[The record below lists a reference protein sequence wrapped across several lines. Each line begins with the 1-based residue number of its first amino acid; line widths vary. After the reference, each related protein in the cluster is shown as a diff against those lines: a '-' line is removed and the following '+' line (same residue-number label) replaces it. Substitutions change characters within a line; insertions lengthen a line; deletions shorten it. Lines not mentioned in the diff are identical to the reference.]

1 MKHCLPVVLTG
12 LMASLSLMAE
22 ESHIAKARFLLQTSA
37 AAPAP
42 VASNGFGFEASLV
55 VTAPGFETITS
66 PQLKLPGGSS
76 QNFTLNATGDVFNIQ
91 AGFDSLAA
99 LEAAYPAGNY
109 AFTGTDSVFSS
120 FNTTLALPAT
130 AFPVAPQIA
139 NFTESQ
145 AVDASQ
151 NFDVTWA
158 AFTGADPDQ
167 DYINF
172 TIVDDQGNSVLDQ
185 EQLSATE
192 TSATIPSEELAPGKT
207 YHGTLSFIHVAGAAF
222 TGFPFPKAG
231 FASETQ
237 FTVQAKTSG
246 GTVDTTP
253 PSLTQSV
260 PETGTTLISQ
270 YQGAAFLFS
279 EPMDQSK
286 IGIAWSAT
294 LNDQPYPLDPAK
306 FQTFWD
312 SEGKTLAVNYG
323 ITSGGWPNGL
333 TVMWTLRPDPN
344 AANAFRDLAGNVL
357 DASYSGS
364 FYTVGGTPG
373 CTGEDPV
380 EAAAFGVFKLG
391 SHLQTGP
398 GAATDTPAEGGGMF
412 LSFFGKAVV
421 GNITLNPT
429 ITLEFPAPPAPLP
442 HQLKAFSQLAVGFS
456 VFSQN
461 FATQAD
467 LDQNYPAGTYALEIR
482 NLLNPVNQQVTN
494 SVVFDL
500 GTSGYPVIPH
510 FANYA
515 AAQAVDPN
523 ADFTLQWDAFTGN
536 NAASAIGLKIED
548 ADGKQIFSAPNTC
561 GGLPLAPTALSIKIP
576 TNTLAAGKTYKVTLS
591 FQQAVEQGKTMP
603 NVPGKGVAVLGS
615 ATEMTL
621 KTIGGT
627 VVTAPV
633 FRSIAT
639 AGTGNLTLVVDCTV
653 GATLTIKSAATLDG
667 PFSVNLL
674 TTNPPVSPISLTLP
688 VSGSAQGFLR
698 AESN

>member
-1 MKHCLPVVLTG
+1 MKLPVPVILTC
-12 LMASLSLMAE
+12 LLASASLLAQ
-22 ESHIAKARFLLQTSA
+22 ESHLGKAQFLVQTSA
-37 AAPAP
+37 AAPVT
-42 VASNGFGFEASLV
+42 VAANGFGFEAV
-55 VTAPGFETITS
+55 VVVAAPGFETITS

-76 QNFTLNATGDVFNIQ
+76 QPLTLNAAGDQFSVQ
-91 AGFDSLAA
+91 AAYDTSAA

-109 AFTGTDSVFSS
+109 AFTGTDSIFSS
-120 FNTTLALPAT
+120 FNTVLALPAT
-130 AFPVAPQIA
+130 AYPVVPQIV
-139 NFTESQ
+139 NFTEAQ
-145 AVDASQ
+145 AIDSTL
-151 NFDVTWA
+151 NFDLKWN
-158 AFTGADPDQ
+158 AFTGAVTDQ
-167 DYINF
+167 DSVSLVIE
-172 TIVDDQGNSVLDQ
+172 DDQGNAVVTEDSLSVTDTLYTVYSD
-185 EQLSATE
+185 S
-192 TSATIPSEELAPGKT
+192 LAPGKT
-207 YHGTLSFIHVAGAAF
+207 YHGALRFIKIVGQSV
-222 TGFPFPKAG
+222 TGFPFPKAA

-237 FTVQAKTSG
+237 FTLKARTSG

-260 PETGTTLISQ
+260 PETGATLISQ

-391 SHLQTGP
+391 THLQTGP
-398 GAATDTPAEGGGMF
+398 GAATDTPPEGGGMF

-421 GNITLNPT
+421 GNTTLNPT

-467 LDQNYPAGTYALEIR
+467 LDQNYPASTYALEIR
-482 NLLNPVNQQVTN
+482 NLLNPVSQQVTN

-515 AAQAVDPN
+515 AAQAVDPK

-548 ADGKQIFSAPNTC
+548 ADGKQVFSAPNTC

-591 FQQAVEQGKTMP
+591 FEQAVEQGKTMP

-633 FRSIAT
+633 FKSIAAT
-639 AGTGNLTLVVDCTV
+639 GSGNLTLVVDCTV
-653 GATLTIKSAATLDG
+653 GATLTIKSAASLDA

-674 TTNPPVSPISLTLP
+674 STNPPVTPITLTLP
-688 VSGSAQGFLR
+688 ISGSAQGFLR
-698 AESN
+698 AEAN